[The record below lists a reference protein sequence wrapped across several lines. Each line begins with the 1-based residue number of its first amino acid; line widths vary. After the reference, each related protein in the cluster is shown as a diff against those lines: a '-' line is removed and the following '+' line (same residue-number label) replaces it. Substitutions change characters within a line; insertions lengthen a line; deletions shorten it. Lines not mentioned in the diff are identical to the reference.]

1 MDGGHATM
9 GFFTFKLKRGG
20 CFFFRHIEIIPERFQ
35 WLAIRF
41 VSLISALG
49 RYLSVRFQLFFC
61 VLFILIWLFCDWRE
75 FWIGIVGYLH
85 FMEISL
91 ELISSIISLDHPPL
105 GYILWSLEI
114 SLSVVV
120 SPDIWYTEMSFALPS
135 SDAQPIRKRKY
146 HTMRF
151 KPKQQN

>member
-1 MDGGHATM
+1 MKSSARFDDSGRASENKYRGNKRPRTGRVSQRVARVGNVLFCDFRWTGGHATM

-61 VLFILIWLFCDWRE
+61 VLFILRWLFCDWRE

-105 GYILWSLEI
+105 GLYPL
-114 SLSVVV
+114 
-120 SPDIWYTEMSFALPS
+120 
-135 SDAQPIRKRKY
+135 
-146 HTMRF
+146 
-151 KPKQQN
+151 